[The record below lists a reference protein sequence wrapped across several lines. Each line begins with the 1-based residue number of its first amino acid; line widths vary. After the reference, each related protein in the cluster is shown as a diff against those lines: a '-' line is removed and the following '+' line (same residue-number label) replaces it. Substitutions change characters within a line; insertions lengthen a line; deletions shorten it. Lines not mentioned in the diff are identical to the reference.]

1 MLTLLRFSLPLIF
14 VGSVVGLV
22 LQRRGGGCL
31 RPGPFHRLPCDW
43 LWHCGADPAPSGRE
57 GRMMV
62 ARIQRTA
69 GLGKTPPGAGYPSR
83 TICPVIFTICIPT
96 ARRSGTIASG
106 GHCSGHGSKK
116 ECFVAQIPNAPTPG
130 RDPLHD
136 PPEPPARDP
145 PTEPL
150 HDPPGDPT
158 HEPPQPRTDPTPNPA
173 SDPPRELP
181 SGVAWC

>member
-1 MLTLLRFSLPLIF
+1 
-14 VGSVVGLV
+14 
-22 LQRRGGGCL
+22 
-31 RPGPFHRLPCDW
+31 
-43 LWHCGADPAPSGRE
+43 
-57 GRMMV
+57 MMV

-69 GLGKTPPGAGYPSR
+69 GPWEDTTWRRVPKPNHLPRDLYHLHPYSAPLRNDRVSEGIVQVTE
-83 TICPVIFTICIPT
+83 
-96 ARRSGTIASG
+96 ARRNV
-106 GHCSGHGSKK
+106 
-116 ECFVAQIPNAPTPG
+116 FVAQIPNAPTPG

-136 PPEPPARDP
+136 PPEQPARDP
-145 PTEPL
+145 PAEPL